1 LLSRRANRRCGMVE
15 AIQKNTL
22 NVTASPAR
30 GRQTAEN
37 DFGSMVKRGAQRAV
51 GAVAGGARFAASFL
65 PGGGFISAVADAVDG
80 AVGNDIGGTGGKWE
94 LLRAQERLQ
103 EEGISNSLRLL
114 ALQREMNKETQN
126 YTAISNVMKAR
137 HEMAKA
143 AINNIR

>member
-1 LLSRRANRRCGMVE
+1 MVDAIKNETLS
-15 AIQKNTL
+15 
-22 NVTASPAR
+22 VTVSPAR

-37 DFGSMVKRGAQRAV
+37 DFGSMVKRGAQQAV
-51 GAVAGGARFAASFL
+51 GAVTGGARFAASFL
-65 PGGGFISAVADAVDG
+65 PGGAFISAVADVVDG
-80 AVGNDIGGTGGKWE
+80 AVGKDVGVAGGGKWE

-103 EEGISNSLRLL
+103 EEGLSNSLRLL
-114 ALQREMNKETQN
+114 ELQRKMNKETQN

>member
-1 LLSRRANRRCGMVE
+1 MVDAIKNEILS
-15 AIQKNTL
+15 
-22 NVTASPAR
+22 VTVSPAR

-51 GAVAGGARFAASFL
+51 GVVAGGARFASSFL
-65 PGGGFISAVADAVDG
+65 PGGAFISAVADVVDG
-80 AVGNDIGGTGGKWE
+80 AVGNGVGVAGGGKWE

-114 ALQREMNKETQN
+114 ALQRKMNKETQT

-137 HEMAKA
+137 HEMAKS

>member
-1 LLSRRANRRCGMVE
+1 MVDAIKNEILS
-15 AIQKNTL
+15 
-22 NVTASPAR
+22 VTVSPAR

-51 GAVAGGARFAASFL
+51 GAMTDGARFAASIL
-65 PGGGFISAVADAVDG
+65 PGGAFISAVANVVDG
-80 AVGNDIGGTGGKWE
+80 AVGNDIGTAGGDKWE

-114 ALQREMNKETQN
+114 ALQRKMNKETQT

-137 HEMAKA
+137 HEMAKS

>member
-1 LLSRRANRRCGMVE
+1 MVE
-15 AIQKNTL
+15 AIEKGQL
-22 NVTASPAR
+22 SVTVSPAR

-37 DFGSMVKRGAQRAV
+37 DFSSMVKRGAQKAV
-51 GAVAGGARFAASFL
+51 GAMAGGARFAAAFL
-65 PGGGFISAVADAVDG
+65 PGGGFISAVADVVDG
-80 AVGNDIGGTGGKWE
+80 AVGNQVASGVGSDKWE

-103 EEGISNSLRLL
+103 EEGLNNSLRLL
-114 ALQREMNKETQN
+114 ALQRKMNKETQN

>member
-1 LLSRRANRRCGMVE
+1 MVE
-15 AIQKNTL
+15 AIEKRTL
-22 NVTASPAR
+22 DVTVSPAR

-65 PGGGFISAVADAVDG
+65 PGGAFLSAVADAVDG
-80 AVGNDIGGTGGKWE
+80 AVGSGAVGGAGGDKWE

-103 EEGISNSLRLL
+103 EEGLSNSLRLL
-114 ALQREMNKETQN
+114 ALQRKMNQETQT
-126 YTAISNVMKAR
+126 YTAVSNVMKSR
-137 HEMAKA
+137 HEMAKS

>member
-1 LLSRRANRRCGMVE
+1 MVD
-15 AIQKNTL
+15 AIKNETL
-22 NVTASPAR
+22 GVTVSPAR

-37 DFGSMVKRGAQRAV
+37 DFGSMVKRGAQQAV
-51 GAVAGGARFAASFL
+51 GAVTGGARFAASFL
-65 PGGGFISAVADAVDG
+65 PGGAYISAVADAVDG
-80 AVGNDIGGTGGKWE
+80 AVGNQVGSGAGGDKWE

-103 EEGISNSLRLL
+103 DEGLSNSLRLL
-114 ALQREMNKETQN
+114 ELQRKMNQETQK

>member
-1 LLSRRANRRCGMVE
+1 MVE
-15 AIQKNTL
+15 AIEKKTL
-22 NVTASPAR
+22 SVTVSPAR

-37 DFGSMVKRGAQRAV
+37 DFGSMVKRGAQKAV
-51 GAVAGGARFAASFL
+51 GAVTDGARLASSFL
-65 PGGGFISAVADAVDG
+65 PGGAFISAVADAVDG
-80 AVGNDIGGTGGKWE
+80 AVGNQIASVGSGDKWE

-103 EEGISNSLRLL
+103 EEGLNNSLRLL
-114 ALQREMNKETQN
+114 ALQRKMNKETQT

>member
-1 LLSRRANRRCGMVE
+1 MVDAIKSETLS
-15 AIQKNTL
+15 
-22 NVTASPAR
+22 VTASPAR

-37 DFGSMVKRGAQRAV
+37 DFGSMVKRGAQQAV
-51 GAVAGGARFAASFL
+51 GAVTGGARFAASFL
-65 PGGGFISAVADAVDG
+65 PGGAFISAVADAVDG
-80 AVGNDIGGTGGKWE
+80 AVGNEVSGAGGDKWE

-103 EEGISNSLRLL
+103 EEGLSNSLRLL
-114 ALQREMNKETQN
+114 ALQRKMNKETQN

>member
-1 LLSRRANRRCGMVE
+1 MVE
-15 AIQKNTL
+15 AIEKGTL
-22 NVTASPAR
+22 NVSVSPAR

-37 DFGSMVKRGAQRAV
+37 DFGSMVKRGAQKAV

-65 PGGGFISAVADAVDG
+65 PGGGFISAVADVVDG
-80 AVGNDIGGTGGKWE
+80 AVGNQMGGDKWE

-114 ALQREMNKETQN
+114 ALQRKMNKETQT
-126 YTAISNVMKAR
+126 YTAVSNVMKAR
-137 HEMAKA
+137 HEMAKS

>member
-1 LLSRRANRRCGMVE
+1 MVDAIKSQTLS
-15 AIQKNTL
+15 
-22 NVTASPAR
+22 VTVSPAR

-51 GAVAGGARFAASFL
+51 GAVAGGARFASSFL
-65 PGGGFISAVADAVDG
+65 PGGAFISAVADVVDG
-80 AVGNDIGGTGGKWE
+80 AVGNQVGFGEGGDKWE

-103 EEGISNSLRLL
+103 EEGLSNSLHLL
-114 ALQREMNKETQN
+114 TLQRKMNKETQN

>member
-1 LLSRRANRRCGMVE
+1 MVE
-15 AIQKNTL
+15 AIEKGTL
-22 NVTASPAR
+22 NVTVNPAR

-37 DFGSMVKRGAQRAV
+37 DFGSMVKRGAQKAV

-65 PGGGFISAVADAVDG
+65 PGGGFISAVADVVDG
-80 AVGNDIGGTGGKWE
+80 AVGNQMGGDKWE

-114 ALQREMNKETQN
+114 ALQRKMNKETQT
-126 YTAISNVMKAR
+126 YTAVSNVMKAR
-137 HEMAKA
+137 HEMAKS

>member
-1 LLSRRANRRCGMVE
+1 MVE
-15 AIQKNTL
+15 AIKNQTL
-22 NVTASPAR
+22 NVTVSPAR
-30 GRQTAEN
+30 GRQTTEN
-37 DFGSMVKRGAQRAV
+37 DFSSMVKRGAQRAV
-51 GAVAGGARFAASFL
+51 GAVTDGARFAASIL
-65 PGGGFISAVADAVDG
+65 PGGAFISAVADVVDG
-80 AVGNDIGGTGGKWE
+80 AVGNQAGSGVGGDKWE

-114 ALQREMNKETQN
+114 ALQRKMNKETQT